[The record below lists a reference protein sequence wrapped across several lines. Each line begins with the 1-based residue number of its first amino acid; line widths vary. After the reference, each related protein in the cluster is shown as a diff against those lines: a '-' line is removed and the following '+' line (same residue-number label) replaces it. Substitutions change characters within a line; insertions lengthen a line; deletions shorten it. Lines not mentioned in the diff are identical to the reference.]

1 MHSKENVWFGPVR
14 EHFVYDH
21 VLIRIH
27 QQFLAYFI
35 LHFFPSDVA
44 RAGVRGVIVNKLL
57 EQSMLFIVHHH
68 PY

>member
-1 MHSKENVWFGPVR
+1 MHSKDNGWFGPVR
-14 EHFVYDH
+14 DNFVYEH

-35 LHFFPSDVA
+35 LHFPPLGFC
-44 RAGVRGVIVNKLL
+44 AGVRGVIVNKQL
-57 EQSMLFIVHHH
+57 EQSMLFIVHRH